1 MPLFHPDIWRQQI
14 VATLF
19 YWAILPLLVL
29 APGLVIDH
37 ALALGRLPASVS
49 LMAAAVS
56 LLACGLA
63 WITWATSDLQKR
75 GGGTP
80 SPLRPAKCLIAEGS
94 YSFCRHPM
102 FLGYDLVLLGTILLI
117 RSPGSLLV
125 TYPLFLLWSV
135 RWLRR
140 EERILTSRF
149 HAAYTLYQQEVPFLL
164 PRLGFPTKK

>member
-14 VATLF
+14 AATLF
-19 YWAILPLLVL
+19 YWGLLPLLVL

-37 ALALGRLPASVS
+37 ALAAGGLPTSVA
-49 LMAAAVS
+49 LMTAAVF
-56 LLACGLA
+56 LLVCGLG

-80 SPLRPAKCLIAEGS
+80 SPLRPAKCLITGGS
-94 YSFCRHPM
+94 YRFCRHPM
-102 FLGYDLVLLGTILLI
+102 FLGYDLVLLGIILLI

-140 EERILTSRF
+140 EERILVSRF
-149 HAAYTLYQQEVPFLL
+149 HAAYALYQQEVPFLL
-164 PRLGFPTKK
+164 PRLRFPTNK

>member
-1 MPLFHPDIWRQQI
+1 MPLFHPDIWRQQ
-14 VATLF
+14 VKATLF
-19 YWAILPLLVL
+19 FYGLLPLLVF

-37 ALALGRLPASVS
+37 ALALGRLPASVP

-56 LLACGLA
+56 LLVCGLG

-75 GGGTP
+75 GNGTP
-80 SPLRPAKCLIAEGS
+80 SPLRPAKCLISEGS
-94 YSFCRHPM
+94 YRLCRHPM
-102 FLGYDLVLLGTILLI
+102 FLGYDLVLLGIILLI

-125 TYPLFLLWSV
+125 TFPLFLLWTV

-140 EERILTSRF
+140 EERILVSRF

-164 PRLGFPTKK
+164 PRLRFPTIK